1 MKLNYD
7 CIRDTLLCIESIDTI
22 IEDESGEIFC
32 QEITLNDLVD
42 AMKKKKKK
50 YSKKE
55 IYYTLIMLRQA
66 GYIDISEDW
75 ADDSLNNCCVN
86 SLTFTGHKF
95 LDTIRDNKVW
105 HFTKGILSKFASV
118 SVPMIENIA
127 SQVITNL
134 VNQYILQNPYGTI

>member
-55 IYYTLIMLRQA
+55 IYYTLI
-66 GYIDISEDW
+66 I
-75 ADDSLNNCCVN
+75 
-86 SLTFTGHKF
+86 
-95 LDTIRDNKVW
+95 
-105 HFTKGILSKFASV
+105 
-118 SVPMIENIA
+118 
-127 SQVITNL
+127 
-134 VNQYILQNPYGTI
+134 PYGTI

>member
-55 IYYTLIMLRQA
+55 IYYTLIMLCKA

-95 LDTIRDNKVW
+95 LDTIRDNKEW

-127 SQVITNL
+127 IQVITNL
-134 VNQYILQNPYGTI
+134 VNQYILQNSYGTI

>member
-1 MKLNYD
+1 MKLDYD
-7 CIRDTLLCIESIDTI
+7 CIRDTMLVIESIDTI
-22 IEDESGEIFC
+22 IEDDEGEIVC
-32 QEITLNDLVD
+32 EEITLNQLAD
-42 AMKKKKKK
+42 ALKEKKKK
-50 YSKKE
+50 YTKKE
-55 IYYTLIMLRQA
+55 IYYTLKMLYQA
-66 GYIDISEDW
+66 GYLDVSEDW

-134 VNQYILQNPYGTI
+134 VNQYILQNPYGSI